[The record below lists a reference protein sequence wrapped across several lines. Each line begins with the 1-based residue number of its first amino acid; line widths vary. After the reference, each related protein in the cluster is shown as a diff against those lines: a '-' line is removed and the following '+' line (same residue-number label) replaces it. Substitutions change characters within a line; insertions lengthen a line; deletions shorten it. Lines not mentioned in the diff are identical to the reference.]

1 LAAELVR
8 KRVDVIV
15 AVQTPAV
22 QAAKNAT
29 RDIPVVMMAGEP
41 IATGLVSNLARP
53 DGNVTG
59 LSATA
64 AELVAK
70 SLEFLLEIVPSAR
83 RLGALCN
90 ANDPFMQPFLGQIEQ
105 GAKAVHLEVQQ
116 VVVRTPG
123 EMEKAFETVA
133 RGRADAVVIQGS
145 LPVNPSIDLSM
156 RYRLPSL
163 STQKSAVKAG
173 LLMSYSGSFSE
184 RGALLAGYVDKI
196 LKGAS
201 PSELPVQQPTKYEL
215 AINLRTAK
223 VLGLSVPQS
232 LLVRANDTFE

>member
-1 LAAELVR
+1 
-8 KRVDVIV
+8 
-15 AVQTPAV
+15 
-22 QAAKNAT
+22 
-29 RDIPVVMMAGEP
+29 
-41 IATGLVSNLARP
+41 
-53 DGNVTG
+53 
-59 LSATA
+59 
-64 AELVAK
+64 
-70 SLEFLLEIVPSAR
+70 
-83 RLGALCN
+83 
-90 ANDPFMQPFLGQIEQ
+90 
-105 GAKAVHLEVQQ
+105 
-116 VVVRTPG
+116 
-123 EMEKAFETVA
+123 
-133 RGRADAVVIQGS
+133 
-145 LPVNPSIDLSM
+145 M

-184 RGALLAGYVDKI
+184 RGTLLAGYVDKI